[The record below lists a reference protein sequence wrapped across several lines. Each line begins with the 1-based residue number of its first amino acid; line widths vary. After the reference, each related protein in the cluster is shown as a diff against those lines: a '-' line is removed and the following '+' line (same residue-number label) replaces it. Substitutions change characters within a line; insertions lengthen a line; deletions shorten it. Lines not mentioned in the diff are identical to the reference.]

1 MTWDPAIRMQSE
13 AGPLLFRK
21 LFFEHLL
28 GAGDSMGHKINPCP
42 HKTHIPELWV
52 EMVSKHMKNI
62 THASHNTT
70 LYIYIYITRTSHN
83 TIYSIPY

>member
-1 MTWDPAIRMQSE
+1 MTWDPAIHMQSE

-21 LFFEHLL
+21 LFFECVL
-28 GAGDSMGHKINPCP
+28 GAGDSMGNKINPCP

-70 LYIYIYITRTSHN
+70 LYIYITRTSHN
-83 TIYSIPY
+83 TIYSIP